1 MDHIAIMKKSWG
13 LIPKIVSGEKTCE
26 ARWYKTKRAPWGV
39 AHKGDRIYFK
49 NGSGPV
55 MVTAIVSDV
64 YQYEVKSNT
73 HALEIMKKHILSD
86 LGTNEMPKDI
96 QKYIT
101 NKNYAMFLYFTNVK
115 KIQPF
120 EIDKRGFGSMTAWIS
135 IDNINKIK
143 L

>member
-13 LIPKIVSGEKTCE
+13 LIPKIVSEEKTCE

-49 NGSGPV
+49 NGSEPV
-55 MVTAIVSDV
+55 TVMAIVADV
-64 YQYEVKSNT
+64 YQYEVKDNV
-73 HALEIMKKHILSD
+73 HALEIMKKHVLPD
-86 LGTNEMPKDI
+86 LGTNKISEDI
-96 QKYIT
+96 LKYIT
-101 NKNYAMFLYFTNVK
+101 NKNYTMFLYFNNVK
-115 KIQPF
+115 KIKPF
-120 EIDKRGFGSMTAWIS
+120 EIDKRGFGSMAAWIN